1 MDWNWFF
8 SSVAQSMAALAGI
21 IAAFVIT
28 TLVANQSTYAT
39 RIARIR
45 DLIARGQEL
54 VDRIEARRFRWY
66 NENENETS
74 LQSVESEADA
84 PNSPE
89 DPRHYYNEYR
99 FSPFVP
105 RAAVLKSIE
114 VHMRRGKRGS
124 GPTRYDPMASS
135 MQISRSVS
143 NAQLYPKLAAE
154 RDRIDTLIVEVRHH
168 VRLVEQTQRAVSGNP
183 EDSALVRG
191 SLVTVLVLFYAG
203 VIYPLSFLPLRV
215 GPAPELS
222 LSAFIPTLL
231 SLRGGILALS
241 SGIFTGMCIVLF
253 RLSAALRYPEDLLA
267 QLDGF
272 SSVDRYSPYLKT
284 MLQNEAEEAA
294 ESESAR
300 RPSATQPEA

>member
-28 TLVANQSTYAT
+28 SLVGNQSTYAT

-54 VDRIEARRFRWY
+54 VDRLEARHFRWY

-74 LQSVESEADA
+74 LQSVESAADSPNA
-84 PNSPE
+84 PE
-89 DPRHYYNEYR
+89 VPRHYYHEYR

-124 GPTRYDPMASS
+124 GPSRYDPMTSS

-143 NAQLYPKLAAE
+143 NAQLYPKLEAE
-154 RDRIDTLIVEVRHH
+154 RERIDTLIVEVRHH
-168 VRLVEQTQRAVSGNP
+168 VRLVEQTRHAVSGNP
-183 EDSALVRG
+183 ENSTLVRR

-203 VIYPLSFLPLRV
+203 VIYPLSFLPLRS
-215 GPAPELS
+215 GPAPQLS
-222 LSAFIPTLL
+222 LSAFIPALL

-241 SGIFTGMCIVLF
+241 SGIFTGMCIVLL
-253 RLSAALRYPEDLLA
+253 RLSAALRYPEDLLS
-267 QLDGF
+267 QLEGF
-272 SSVDRYSPYLKT
+272 SSVDLYSPYLRT
-284 MLQNEAEEAA
+284 MQQNEAEEAA
-294 ESESAR
+294 ESERSR
-300 RPSATQPEA
+300 GPNATQAEA